1 MPFKSK
7 KQETYLKINE
17 PKIYKEWKKR
27 YGTFKSDTLDNKTH
41 QSKYMAD
48 YSFTGKIKKYG
59 FELSDGGKEYV
70 ITYGGRRIPSF
81 RLPKDTY
88 FHGVYTIERFVEELN
103 QNQERAVS
111 DVFNFLWN
119 KTNNG
124 HLDDILMNRAETFG
138 AETKRYTDDEMAQA
152 QYPNYFLQKKF
163 GNNTDEE
170 LNPILYRHLFI
181 GLSALDTETLDMLE
195 DVVYNETEPNMGEKM
210 KNTLDTVKEYRKLF
224 YNIYGTYPPA
234 YNSKNYYGAETFEY
248 TVPDRINKTNEEKI
262 IEMRK
267 NDGLYNLYG
276 TSDWEDGYESAL
288 YADQF
293 GNVFEVR
300 WFFDL
305 SEFYDNKVGYNDD
318 WNGNIEYDFNFSPKF
333 PKGYVYWEN
342 MKTKEILAKAPFT
355 HMEKIEQIGKAKPI
369 PMNNSLLR
377 RAETYGAEY
386 TVEITGYIDGEP
398 RRITGTEQE
407 LKDQLLDFHDP
418 YDRMID
424 YRLEHIEDEEEAMR
438 LLKEKWNKFTLKQI
452 CDNDD
457 MLTLIETKE
466 APYAG
471 LGSLFGFGQDTGLG
485 SFTTSELTGS
495 SAIHGDFDSA
505 SLNYSGHQAVFARAE
520 NEMKNVE
527 FEDWAKQEMKTHGK
541 DVSFKNWAKKEEKSH
556 GNVELMDWAE
566 HEEESHDERYGADMK
581 TYEAYDD
588 KISERQEYLIEKL
601 GGNSNSDMT
610 RSQASDLIKKL
621 QGKRSGTWRAEE
633 PMVEEPDFIP
643 DGDGRALGQQ
653 TSSINLS
660 PLHAEETDEEDE
672 APSLFDDWENLT
684 EDERIQLLHDAGYP
698 EVSEAESRF
707 DKLSK
712 EIAEEYEEKGKSPEE
727 AERIGDATAAKI
739 GRKKYG
745 KRGMEK
751 LAKKESEYITKTNM
765 LIAGVVG
772 IGLWKGKEIL
782 DMTMA
787 SLKRSAEEK
796 RKGKACGSCNS
807 QGSIRKPHTQVKN
820 SEYSVDQVNPV
831 EVQGQNDI
839 HGAEGVTNPRHSP
852 SSEPFGYPSKSLKM
866 W

>member
-1 MPFKSK
+1 VPFKSK

-17 PKIYKEWKKR
+17 PKIYKEWKER
-27 YGTFKSDTLDNKTH
+27 YGTFKSDTLDNKNE
-41 QSKYMAD
+41 QSKYMAQD
-48 YSFTGKIKKYG
+48 KTGYEIPTDDNGSFYMQVRGDKETIKKAFKDWKPKAYPY
-59 FELSDGGKEYV
+59 EKR
-70 ITYGGRRIPSF
+70 ITQDSLNITCENCGEENVHYQF
-81 RLPKDTY
+81 YLPQKNSRY
-88 FHGVYTIERFVEELN
+88 SKMRFVDGATYCKYDEGNCGANLC
-103 QNQERAVS
+103 S
-111 DVFNFLWN
+111 DCA
-119 KTNNG
+119 
-124 HLDDILMNRAETFG
+124 DDNDCENCG
-138 AETKRYTDDEMAQA
+138 AEMCSNCADESEYMDNQKICVPCRDADEM
-152 QYPNYFLQKKF
+152 N
-163 GNNTDEE
+163 
-170 LNPILYRHLFI
+170 
-181 GLSALDTETLDMLE
+181 
-195 DVVYNETEPNMGEKM
+195 
-210 KNTLDTVKEYRKLF
+210 
-224 YNIYGTYPPA
+224 
-234 YNSKNYYGAETFEY
+234 
-248 TVPDRINKTNEEKI
+248 
-262 IEMRK
+262 
-267 NDGLYNLYG
+267 
-276 TSDWEDGYESAL
+276 
-288 YADQF
+288 
-293 GNVFEVR
+293 
-300 WFFDL
+300 
-305 SEFYDNKVGYNDD
+305 
-318 WNGNIEYDFNFSPKF
+318 
-333 PKGYVYWEN
+333 
-342 MKTKEILAKAPFT
+342 
-355 HMEKIEQIGKAKPI
+355 
-369 PMNNSLLR
+369 
-377 RAETYGAEY
+377 AETYGAEY
-386 TVEITGYIDGEP
+386 TVEITGFTDGEP
-398 RRITGTEQE
+398 KRITGTEQE
-407 LKDQLLDFHDP
+407 LKDELLYFHDP

-424 YRLEHIEDEEEAMR
+424 YRLDHIEDEDEAMR

-621 QGKRSGTWRAEE
+621 QGKKSGTWRAEGDICNDSACDTEGPHEHCEGCEVILTLYDDENYCMNCVERMDAEE

-660 PLHAEETDEEDE
+660 PLHAEGEEELCVDCKTYVSAYDVVNAKGGDVCLPCWSKRGGEIIEGVAYTQEE
-672 APSLFDDWENLT
+672 ASRYGEPKNYRGAENK
-684 EDERIQLLHDAGYP
+684 
-698 EVSEAESRF
+698 V
-707 DKLSK
+707 LSK
-712 EIAEEYEEKGKSPEE
+712 
-727 AERIGDATAAKI
+727 
-739 GRKKYG
+739 
-745 KRGMEK
+745 
-751 LAKKESEYITKTNM
+751 TNI

-782 DMTMA
+782 DRTMA

>member
-27 YGTFKSDTLDNKTH
+27 YGTFKSDTLDNKNE
-41 QSKYMAD
+41 QSKYMAQD
-48 YSFTGKIKKYG
+48 KTGYEIPTDDNGSFYMQVRGDKETIQKAFKDWKPKAYPYEKRITQDSLNITCENCGEEKVHYQFYLPQKNSRYG
-59 FELSDGGKEYV
+59 
-70 ITYGGRRIPSF
+70 RM
-81 RLPKDTY
+81 
-88 FHGVYTIERFVEELN
+88 RFVDGATYCKYDEGNCGANLC
-103 QNQERAVS
+103 S
-111 DVFNFLWN
+111 DCA
-119 KTNNG
+119 
-124 HLDDILMNRAETFG
+124 DDNDCENCGAEMCSNCADESEYTDNHKICVPCREADEMNAETFDPSDDGMMMKNVRLRIDEEGTQFTPTWAIEKKIPVLYHYDDSSDLEGIVEDMGDVAERYAKEHNDAYRFG
-138 AETKRYTDDEMAQA
+138 AET
-152 QYPNYFLQKKF
+152 F
-163 GNNTDEE
+163 
-170 LNPILYRHLFI
+170 
-181 GLSALDTETLDMLE
+181 
-195 DVVYNETEPNMGEKM
+195 
-210 KNTLDTVKEYRKLF
+210 
-224 YNIYGTYPPA
+224 
-234 YNSKNYYGAETFEY
+234 
-248 TVPDRINKTNEEKI
+248 
-262 IEMRK
+262 
-267 NDGLYNLYG
+267 
-276 TSDWEDGYESAL
+276 
-288 YADQF
+288 
-293 GNVFEVR
+293 
-300 WFFDL
+300 
-305 SEFYDNKVGYNDD
+305 
-318 WNGNIEYDFNFSPKF
+318 
-333 PKGYVYWEN
+333 
-342 MKTKEILAKAPFT
+342 
-355 HMEKIEQIGKAKPI
+355 
-369 PMNNSLLR
+369 
-377 RAETYGAEY
+377 
-386 TVEITGYIDGEP
+386 
-398 RRITGTEQE
+398 
-407 LKDQLLDFHDP
+407 
-418 YDRMID
+418 
-424 YRLEHIEDEEEAMR
+424 
-438 LLKEKWNKFTLKQI
+438 
-452 CDNDD
+452 
-457 MLTLIETKE
+457 E

-505 SLNYSGHQAVFARAE
+505 SLNYSGHQNFEVRAEETVLPPSIFSVKIGKNTWSKGDKRIRGFVVEYVIQERFMENGIVHTLAPETKYFFIKEEHFISKGKPFLTFEDVEWSAE

-660 PLHAEETDEEDE
+660 PLHSE
-672 APSLFDDWENLT
+672 SKLFN
-684 EDERIQLLHDAGYP
+684 
-698 EVSEAESRF
+698 
-707 DKLSK
+707 
-712 EIAEEYEEKGKSPEE
+712 
-727 AERIGDATAAKI
+727 
-739 GRKKYG
+739 
-745 KRGMEK
+745 
-751 LAKKESEYITKTNM
+751 KTNA

-807 QGSIRKPHTQVKN
+807 QGSIRKTHTQVKN

-831 EVQGQNDI
+831 EVQGQSDI